1 MSKLYFRYGT
11 MGSTKTLNLLTTAY
25 NFEER
30 NINFICLRPSV
41 DNRDGADII
50 KSRVGIERKCEV
62 VKPDTNV
69 FELIRNKNY
78 TLLEDKFVEIEWVL
92 VDEAQF
98 FTEKQIDQLAKA
110 VDILDINIMCY
121 GLRTDFQSH
130 LFPGSRRLFELADNI
145 EEVKASCSCGRKTSI
160 NARIDADGN
169 VITTGEQVLIGGNDK
184 YIAMC
189 RKCWYKRIQESK
201 NPKLF

>member
-1 MSKLYFRYGT
+1 

-30 NINFICLRPSV
+30 NISFICIKPSI
-41 DNRDGADII
+41 DNRDGAGVI

-62 VKPDTNV
+62 VTPDTNV

-78 TLLEDKFVEIEWVL
+78 TLMEDKFLKIEWVL

-98 FTEKQIDQLAKA
+98 FTEQQIDQLAKA

-160 NARIDADGN
+160 NARIDDEGN
-169 VITTGEQVLIGGNDK
+169 IITSGEQVLIGGNDK

-189 RKCWYKRIQESK
+189 RKCWHKRIQDSK
-201 NPKLF
+201 SPKLF